1 MDTKQPIRQTLKAME
16 VGQEVT
22 FAFERYES
30 VVAAASRLNVTI
42 PGKRWTSAIIRD
54 NPDDNNPIAV
64 RVTRIE

>member
-1 MDTKQPIRQTLKAME
+1 ME